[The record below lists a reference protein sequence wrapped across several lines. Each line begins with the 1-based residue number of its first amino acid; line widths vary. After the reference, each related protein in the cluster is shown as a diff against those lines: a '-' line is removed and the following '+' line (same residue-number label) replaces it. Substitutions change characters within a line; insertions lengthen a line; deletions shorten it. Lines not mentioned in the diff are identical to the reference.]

1 MPDPFTWVEPAAL
14 VIILAYLGIRFRRGR
29 SAGWAFMRDYALI
42 APAAWLAEDSCIRL
56 FGFYEYAPG
65 WHLFLDRVPVMVA
78 AIWPFVIL
86 SARDVASRLCRG
98 RVAAIGLG
106 SAIVIFDAALIEAVA
121 TSTGLWHWLE
131 PGPFGVPFMG
141 FFGWGCFAAACL
153 LFLGVV
159 PGQMKPL
166 TVFGAPL
173 VTHVLLMACWWGFFK
188 WVTGPV
194 SDGIYAGF
202 VAALCGLLVIPCRRL
217 RHRAALPLD
226 EMVSRMVAASYFFWL
241 LLLYNSDDV
250 PLMVFAFS
258 FALPWMSL
266 VTWKSGGKRVQG
278 QA

>member
-14 VIILAYLGIRFRRGR
+14 AIVLAYFGLRFRRGR
-29 SAGWAFMRDYALI
+29 SEGWAFVRDYALI

-65 WHLFLDRVPVMVA
+65 WHLFLDRVPLMVA

-98 RVAAIGLG
+98 RAATVGLA
-106 SAIVIFDAALIEAVA
+106 SAIVVCDAALIEAVA
-121 TSTGLWHWLE
+121 TSSGLWRWNE
-131 PGPFGVPFMG
+131 PGPFDVPFMG

-153 LFLGVV
+153 WLLLAA
-159 PGQMKPL
+159 PGKMKPL
-166 TVFGAPL
+166 VVFLAPP
-173 VTHVLLMACWWGFFK
+173 VTHLLLLASWWGLFK

-194 SDGIYAGF
+194 SDGVYAGV
-202 VAALCGLLVIPCRRL
+202 VATLCGLLVIPCRRL

-226 EMVSRMVAASYFFWL
+226 EMVARMVAASYFFGL
-241 LLLYNSDDV
+241 LLLYNWQDL
-250 PLMVFAFS
+250 PLMVFTFS

-266 VTWKSGGKRVQG
+266 VTWKSGGKRIQG
-278 QA
+278 ES